1 MKQLQAVYA
10 DSANSY
16 DFLAKKGEILAKVQ
30 GELEKKTDDYRNLLT
45 LTKMSLLEHRSATE
59 ELAEA
64 AEKAT
69 SAYKEAKKETDTYKK
84 ALDAAD
90 DALASY
96 KKQLIDSGESLK
108 KHKDE
113 ITALKKAQLDA
124 KEAYKISKESTA
136 ELKKEMDS
144 ANASYARNASNIKY
158 CEEHQELYSR
168 QIIESE
174 TELINLNREID
185 KNNTYLQEAATS
197 ADGTAHSIDK
207 YGKEVKDAAED
218 TKSFANAADLLAQ
231 AIVASGAIEGAEKL
245 RDAIVDTAKASIGY
259 ESAFAGVRKT
269 VDGTAEELEALSGGL
284 RNMSLEI
291 PIAATELAGIAE
303 AAGQLG
309 IAKENI
315 LGFTEIV
322 ANLSTTTDLSA
333 EEAAI
338 SLARIANITG
348 LMAAEYDNFGST
360 LVALG
365 NNSAAFES
373 EILEMANRLAGMGSI
388 VEASNAQLLGIATTL
403 VSVGIEAE
411 SGGTAFS
418 KLLGNIELAV
428 ETGSEKVQQ
437 YAKVAGMSVQEFS
450 DAWREDA
457 VGAVTAFIEGL
468 GDLDSQGQSAIV
480 ILDEMGITEQRL
492 RNAILKLSEAE
503 GLLSKNLELANSA
516 WVENTALTDEAAV
529 RFETT
534 ESKIIL
540 LQNAV
545 NNLKITMGD
554 QLTAAIG
561 EPLEALTDFVGGLD
575 DFVQKY
581 PGITSAITAL
591 AAGFGTLAV
600 IGTVLPLV
608 ASLGSALV
616 ALPHGAAIAGI
627 GALAVAV
634 GTFAATL
641 PKATDEVDNLAKEID
656 AIGKQIDKTR
666 ESILDLKSA
675 NEEETASLKTEQEE
689 ISKAIQTVEELGKKT
704 DITAS
709 ESEIL
714 KTAMDKLNRLIPG
727 LKLSYDNL
735 NDSLEDTVYHLR
747 LVASAQALVD
757 EAVSKTE
764 LRESLEGMTSA
775 LESDV
780 SNAKKTRDDA
790 QALFD
795 EKKEL
800 ERQFFESRKNQKQT
814 EEALKPGESPW
825 SPYSEDLKTLT
836 EELADAEVKYSNAV
850 GARDA
855 NKRKITELNSEIAN
869 LDKKYAETAEEI
881 KKANSK
887 LFGDIGNTTDEA
899 ANAFDEFI
907 TAVENSGKKSASAL
921 ADYGEAFKAGFS
933 VPFLTAINE
942 TASNSDEVLGAM
954 MTRYREL
961 VTTYGEGSEEVKAF
975 VTGVN
980 TTFAESAGAEDA
992 LVEGL
997 KEYGIVVEETGKK
1010 AVTST
1015 KATKEAI
1022 DEAGQTIIA
1031 HADTVKKNLEALSKE
1046 YDSAYKSARSSLDGI
1061 GGLFGEVAFKTDKS
1075 ISDMLS
1081 GLDSQA
1087 NYFTGYMLNLQRA
1100 AQIGI
1105 DEGLVAALADGS
1117 DESAG
1122 YLQKI
1127 IDEFNK
1133 VAVKY
1138 GENSEEAEAFV
1149 TDFNTKFEATSKA
1162 KDALAATM
1170 AGIQTNFEERAGDIL
1185 AQADDLITELS
1196 GYSGNAYDEVSKAVS
1211 ETLTDIADGFTKF
1224 QVAAQEKSQGIID
1237 AALYIKQGIN
1247 TTLEV
1252 LPEEMKVAGQN
1263 VSLGLSEGILDKAG
1277 VLEDTVRRLAK
1288 EAIIGAAKDELGIHS
1303 PSEEGREIGE
1313 FYDEGIAQGIER
1325 NESTVISANL
1335 KMISDLESAS
1345 QSAAAAAGTALGNTM
1360 AKSMAAAL
1368 QAGQAL
1374 RQQVESGKLIVDGK
1388 VVQTAA
1394 SVGIPSLTGQA
1405 AIDFNN
1411 EMKEFHNLPSD
1422 WSNQDIVDWLNGGG
1436 FHGSTGGSSSLGS
1449 AIEQAVKNESA
1460 NANVLVSVSHLG
1472 NKGADGKT
1480 WGYGSSQHYNPNLS
1494 DQNIGAS
1501 RIVINQTFNGKTSYY
1516 DAKQGSK
1523 AGVQEAT
1530 YY

>member
-16 DFLAKKGEILAKVQ
+16 DYLAKKGEILAKVQ

-96 KKQLIDSGESLK
+96 KKQLIDSGESLSA
-108 KHKDE
+108 HKDK

-124 KEAYKISKESTA
+124 KDAYNISKNSTA

-158 CEEHQELYSR
+158 CEEHQELYGR

-174 TELINLNREID
+174 TELIKLNREID

-197 ADGTAHSIDK
+197 FDGTAHSIDK
-207 YGKEVKDAAED
+207 YGNEVKNVSEE
-218 TKSFANAADLLAQ
+218 TKSFTEIAGDLAKEIIASGGLAMAVNELKDLLIDCAK
-231 AIVASGAIEGAEKL
+231 SAIEF
-245 RDAIVDTAKASIGY
+245 
-259 ESAFAGVRKT
+259 ESAFAGVEKT
-269 VDGTAEELEALSGGL
+269 VDGTEDELKDISDGIKELAT
-284 RNMSLEI
+284 EI
-291 PIAATELAGIAE
+291 PLTTSELAKIAE
-303 AAGQLG
+303 TAGQLG

-315 LGFTEIV
+315 LGFTEVV
-322 ANLSTTTDLSA
+322 ANLSATTDLSA
-333 EEAAI
+333 EEAAV
-338 SLARIANITG
+338 SLARIANITK
-348 LMAAEYDNFGST
+348 LMTSEYDNFGST

-373 EILEMANRLAGMGSI
+373 EILAMTTRLASTGDI
-388 VEASNAQLLGIATTL
+388 VGATNAQLLGIATTL

-411 SGGTAFS
+411 AGGTAFS
-418 KLLGNIELAV
+418 KLLKDIETAIA
-428 ETGSEKVQQ
+428 TGSDKVAQ
-437 YAKVAGMSVQEFS
+437 YAKVAGMSAS
-450 DAWREDA
+450 DFAAAWEKDA
-457 VGAVTAFIEGL
+457 VGAVAKFIEGL
-468 GDLDSQGQSAIV
+468 GNLESQGGSAIV
-480 ILDEMGITEQRL
+480 TLKDLELSDQRL
-492 RNAILKLSEAE
+492 QNVILALNGAQ
-503 GLLSKNLELANSA
+503 GLLTNNLELANNA
-516 WVENTALTDEAAV
+516 WADNNALTEEAEK
-529 RFETT
+529 RYSTT
-534 ESKIIL
+534 ESKITLAKTAID
-540 LQNAV
+540 
-545 NNLKITMGD
+545 NLKITIGD
-554 QLTAAIG
+554 EL
-561 EPLEALTDFVGGLD
+561 LEQFD
-575 DFVQKY
+575 
-581 PGITSAITAL
+581 
-591 AAGFGTLAV
+591 GF
-600 IGTVLPLV
+600 
-608 ASLGSALV
+608 
-616 ALPHGAAIAGI
+616 
-627 GALAVAV
+627 
-634 GTFAATL
+634 
-641 PKATDEVDNLAKEID
+641 
-656 AIGKQIDKTR
+656 IGKFTDLVTECDKFLQKNPDVITG
-666 ESILDLKSA
+666 INTLKKALGINDELNEVKDSA
-675 NEEETASLKTEQEE
+675 GNL
-689 ISKAIQTVEELGKKT
+689 VEELQELKKEYT
-704 DITAS
+704 ETADAASKMDILS
-709 ESEIL
+709 ETRSMYEKLTSSI
-714 KTAMDKLNRLIPG
+714 ADYDK
-727 LKLSYDNL
+727 KLAESRENL
-735 NDSLEDTVYHLR
+735 AD
-747 LVASAQALVD
+747 
-757 EAVSKTE
+757 
-764 LRESLEGMTSA
+764 LREEQKKLLETQSKSYEEEQANSIKAASLATQI
-775 LESDV
+775 
-780 SNAKKTRDDA
+780 DA
-790 QALFD
+790 
-795 EKKEL
+795 E
-800 ERQFFESRKNQKQT
+800 RKNIQT
-814 EEALKPGESPW
+814 YINARNALGEQRRQTA
-825 SPYSEDLKTLT
+825 EDLALWSV
-836 EELADAEVKYSNAV
+836 EL
-850 GARDA
+850 
-855 NKRKITELNSEIAN
+855 
-869 LDKKYAETAEEI
+869 
-881 KKANSK
+881 
-887 LFGDIGNTTDEA
+887 GNTTEA
-899 ANAFDEFI
+899 IEELGDTVTDTSGKTAETVDAFDEFFTSI
-907 TAVENSGKKSASAL
+907 ENSGKKSASAL

-1022 DEAGQTIIA
+1022 DEAGKAIIE
-1031 HADTVKKNLEALSKE
+1031 HAKTVKSNLETLSKE
-1046 YDSAYKSARSSLDGI
+1046 YDSAYKSAQSSLGGI

-1100 AQIGI
+1100 SQIGI

-1133 VAVKY
+1133 VVLEF
-1138 GENSEEAEAFV
+1138 GEGSPEAEAFV
-1149 TDFNTKFEATSKA
+1149 KDFNAKFEATSKA

-1185 AQADDLITELS
+1185 AQADTLITELS

-1237 AALYIKQGIN
+1237 AANYIKTGIN

-1288 EAIIGAAKDELGIHS
+1288 EAIIGAAKDELGIRS
-1303 PSEEGREIGE
+1303 PSKEGEQIGK
-1313 FYDEGIAQGIER
+1313 FFDEGIAQGIER
-1325 NESTVISANL
+1325 NESMVISANL

-1345 QSAAAAAGTALGNTM
+1345 QSAAAAAGASLGNTM
-1360 AKSMAAAL
+1360 AKSMADAL
-1368 QAGQAL
+1368 KAGQAL
-1374 RQQVESGKLIVDGK
+1374 REAAESGNLTVNGNK
-1388 VVQTAA
+1388 VQTAA
-1394 SVGIPSLTGQA
+1394 QAGIPSLSGQA
-1405 AIDFNN
+1405 AEDWLNEVKAMFGLPDSYTRQDAVDF
-1411 EMKEFHNLPSD
+1411 
-1422 WSNQDIVDWLNGGG
+1422 LNGGG
-1436 FHGSTGGSSSLGS
+1436 AMLSGSSGGLSSSTQANINS
-1449 AIEQAVKNESA
+1449 AIKNESA
-1460 NANVLVSVSHLG
+1460 GSHLVTVKVNG
-1472 NKGADGKT
+1472 RPVTKYEYDLSKSNVGKSRFSSTGAEV
-1480 WGYGSSQHYNPNLS
+1480 
-1494 DQNIGAS
+1494 
-1501 RIVINQTFNGKTSYY
+1501 VINQTFTGTTS
-1516 DAKQGSK
+1516 AHQVKK
-1523 AGVQEAT
+1523 AAEEGVKNAV
-1530 YY
+1530 YK

>member
-158 CEEHQELYSR
+158 CKEHQELYSR

-207 YGKEVKDAAED
+207 YGKEVKSVSEE
-218 TKSFANAADLLAQ
+218 TKSFTEIAGDLAKEIIASGGLAMAVNELKDLLIDCAK
-231 AIVASGAIEGAEKL
+231 SAIEF
-245 RDAIVDTAKASIGY
+245 
-259 ESAFAGVRKT
+259 ESAFAGVKKT
-269 VDGTAEELEALSGGL
+269 VDGTEDELKDISDGIKELAT
-284 RNMSLEI
+284 EI
-291 PIAATELAGIAE
+291 PLTTSELAKIAE
-303 AAGQLG
+303 TAGQLG

-315 LGFTEIV
+315 LGFTEVV
-322 ANLSTTTDLSA
+322 ANLSATTDLSA
-333 EEAAI
+333 EEAAV
-338 SLARIANITG
+338 SLARIANITK
-348 LMAAEYDNFGST
+348 LMTSEYDNFGST

-373 EILEMANRLAGMGSI
+373 EILAMATRLASTGDI
-388 VEASNAQLLGIATTL
+388 VGATNAQLLGIATTL

-411 SGGTAFS
+411 AGGTAFS
-418 KLLGNIELAV
+418 KLLKDIETAIA
-428 ETGSEKVQQ
+428 TGSGKVAK
-437 YAKVAGMSVQEFS
+437 YAKVAGMSAS
-450 DAWREDA
+450 DFASAWEKDA
-457 VGAVTAFIEGL
+457 VGAVVKFIEGL
-468 GDLDSQGQSAIV
+468 GNLESQGGSAIV
-480 ILDEMGITEQRL
+480 TLKGLELSDQRL
-492 RNAILKLSEAE
+492 QNVILALNGAQ
-503 GLLSKNLELANSA
+503 GLLTNNIDLANSA
-516 WVENTALTDEAAV
+516 WADNNALTEEAEK
-529 RFETT
+529 RYSTT
-534 ESKIIL
+534 ESKITLAKTAID
-540 LQNAV
+540 
-545 NNLKITMGD
+545 NLKIT
-554 QLTAAIG
+554 IG
-561 EPLEALTDFVGGLD
+561 NELLEQFD
-575 DFVQKY
+575 
-581 PGITSAITAL
+581 
-591 AAGFGTLAV
+591 GF
-600 IGTVLPLV
+600 
-608 ASLGSALV
+608 
-616 ALPHGAAIAGI
+616 
-627 GALAVAV
+627 
-634 GTFAATL
+634 
-641 PKATDEVDNLAKEID
+641 
-656 AIGKQIDKTR
+656 IGKFTDLVTECDKFLQKNPDIITG
-666 ESILDLKSA
+666 INTLKKALGINDELNEVKDSA
-675 NEEETASLKTEQEE
+675 GNL
-689 ISKAIQTVEELGKKT
+689 VEELQELKKEYTETADAASKMDILSETKSMYEKLTSSIADYDKKIAESREKLADLQEEQKKLLETQNETNAQEMAAAEEVAGLQLKIDAEKENIQTYISARNALSEQRRQTAEDIALWGVELGITTEAIKELGDTVT
-704 DITAS
+704 DTGG
-709 ESEIL
+709 
-714 KTAMDKLNRLIPG
+714 KTA
-727 LKLSYDNL
+727 
-735 NDSLEDTVYHLR
+735 ETV
-747 LVASAQALVD
+747 D
-757 EAVSKTE
+757 
-764 LRESLEGMTSA
+764 
-775 LESDV
+775 
-780 SNAKKTRDDA
+780 
-790 QALFD
+790 
-795 EKKEL
+795 
-800 ERQFFESRKNQKQT
+800 
-814 EEALKPGESPW
+814 
-825 SPYSEDLKTLT
+825 
-836 EELADAEVKYSNAV
+836 
-850 GARDA
+850 
-855 NKRKITELNSEIAN
+855 
-869 LDKKYAETAEEI
+869 
-881 KKANSK
+881 
-887 LFGDIGNTTDEA
+887 
-899 ANAFDEFI
+899 AFDEFFTSI
-907 TAVENSGKKSASAL
+907 ENSGKKSASAL

-1087 NYFTGYMLNLQRA
+1087 DYFTGYMLNLQRA

-1105 DEGLVAALADGS
+1105 DDGLVAALADGS

-1122 YLQKI
+1122 YLQMI
-1127 IDEFNK
+1127 VNEFNK
-1133 VAVKY
+1133 VAEKY
-1138 GENSEEAEAFV
+1138 GESSQEAEDFV
-1149 TDFNTKFEATSKA
+1149 NDFNSKFEATSKA
-1162 KDALAATM
+1162 KDALAGTI
-1170 AGIQTNFEERAGDIL
+1170 AGIQTSFEERAQDIL
-1185 AQADDLITELS
+1185 ADAESLVDELS
-1196 GYSGNAYDEVSKAVS
+1196 GYGGNAYDEVATAVS
-1211 ETLTDIADGFTKF
+1211 ETLTAIADGFGQF
-1224 QVAAQEKSQGIID
+1224 QIAAQEKSQGIID

-1263 VSLGLSEGILDKAG
+1263 VSLGLSEGILEKAG
-1277 VLEDTVRRLAK
+1277 ELEDTVRRLAK

-1436 FHGSTGGSSSLGS
+1436 FHGGASSSTQATIDS
-1449 AIEQAVKNESA
+1449 ALKNESA

-1494 DQNIGAS
+1494 DQNISAS
-1501 RIVINQTFNGKTSYY
+1501 RIVINQTFTGKTSYY

>member
-1 MKQLQAVYA
+1 MADKIISIKLILDKEKEFKSSLQQIGSEMKLLTAE
-10 DSANSY
+10 
-16 DFLAKKGEILAKVQ
+16 AKKLQTQYAEEANTYEALAAKS
-30 GELEKKTDDYRNLLT
+30 KNLGAQYDE
-45 LTKMSLLEHRSATE
+45 LTKKLETQKKAFENQRELKKQYEAQTESLKEKEEEATAAYE
-59 ELAEA
+59 NA
-64 AEKAT
+64 AEKTNKLKDAMR
-69 SAYKEAKKETDTYKK
+69 EAKNAVNQNAQNIEK
-84 ALDAAD
+84 A
-90 DALASY
+90 
-96 KKQLIDSGESLK
+96 ESS
-108 KHKDE
+108 
-113 ITALKKAQLDA
+113 A
-124 KEAYKISKESTA
+124 KRYE
-136 ELKKEMDS
+136 
-144 ANASYARNASNIKY
+144 
-158 CEEHQELYSR
+158 R
-168 QIIESE
+168 QITE
-174 TELINLNREID
+174 TETAQILLGRELD
-185 KNNTYLQEAATS
+185 KTSKYLQEAATS

-207 YGKEVKDAAED
+207 YGKEVKDVSEE
-218 TKSFANAADLLAQ
+218 TKSFTEIAGDLAKEILASGGLAMTVNELKDLLIDCAK
-231 AIVASGAIEGAEKL
+231 SAIEF
-245 RDAIVDTAKASIGY
+245 
-259 ESAFAGVRKT
+259 ESAFAGVKKT
-269 VDGTAEELEALSGGL
+269 VDGTEDELKDISDGIKELAT
-284 RNMSLEI
+284 EI
-291 PIAATELAGIAE
+291 PLTTSELAKIAE
-303 AAGQLG
+303 TAGQLG

-315 LGFTEIV
+315 LGFTEVV
-322 ANLSTTTDLSA
+322 ANLSATTDLSA
-333 EEAAI
+333 EEAAV
-338 SLARIANITG
+338 SLAHIANITK
-348 LMAAEYDNFGST
+348 LMTSEYDNFGST

-373 EILEMANRLAGMGSI
+373 EILAMTTRIASTGDI
-388 VEASNAQLLGIATTL
+388 VGATNAQLLGIATTL

-411 SGGTAFS
+411 AGGTAFS
-418 KLLGNIELAV
+418 KLLKDIETAIA
-428 ETGSEKVQQ
+428 TGSDKVAQ
-437 YAKVAGMSVQEFS
+437 YAKVAGMSAS
-450 DAWREDA
+450 DFATAWEKDA
-457 VGAVTAFIEGL
+457 VGAVAKFIEGL
-468 GDLDSQGQSAIV
+468 GNLESQGGSAIV
-480 ILDEMGITEQRL
+480 TLKDLELSDQRL
-492 RNAILKLSEAE
+492 QNVILALNGAQ
-503 GLLSKNLELANSA
+503 GLLTNNLELANSA
-516 WVENTALTDEAAV
+516 WADNNALTEEAEK
-529 RFETT
+529 RYSTT
-534 ESKIIL
+534 ESKITLAKTAID
-540 LQNAV
+540 
-545 NNLKITMGD
+545 NLKITIGD
-554 QLTAAIG
+554 EL
-561 EPLEALTDFVGGLD
+561 LEQFN
-575 DFVQKY
+575 
-581 PGITSAITAL
+581 
-591 AAGFGTLAV
+591 GF
-600 IGTVLPLV
+600 
-608 ASLGSALV
+608 
-616 ALPHGAAIAGI
+616 
-627 GALAVAV
+627 
-634 GTFAATL
+634 
-641 PKATDEVDNLAKEID
+641 
-656 AIGKQIDKTR
+656 IGKFTDLVTECDKFLQKNPDVITG
-666 ESILDLKSA
+666 INTLKKALGINDELNEVKDSA
-675 NEEETASLKTEQEE
+675 GNL
-689 ISKAIQTVEELGKKT
+689 VEEL
-704 DITAS
+704 
-709 ESEIL
+709 
-714 KTAMDKLNRLIPG
+714 
-727 LKLSYDNL
+727 
-735 NDSLEDTVYHLR
+735 
-747 LVASAQALVD
+747 Q
-757 EAVSKTE
+757 E
-764 LRESLEGMTSA
+764 L
-775 LESDV
+775 
-780 SNAKKTRDDA
+780 
-790 QALFD
+790 
-795 EKKEL
+795 KKEYTETADAASKMDIL
-800 ERQFFESRKNQKQT
+800 SEAKSMYEKLTSSIADYDKKLAESREK
-814 EEALKPGESPW
+814 
-825 SPYSEDLKTLT
+825 
-836 EELADAEVKYSNAV
+836 LADLQEEQKKLLETQSKSYEEEQANSIKAASLATQIDAEQKNIQTYINARNAL
-850 GARDA
+850 GDQR
-855 NKRKITELNSEIAN
+855 RR
-869 LDKKYAETAEEI
+869 TAE
-881 KKANSK
+881 
-887 LFGDIGNTTDEA
+887 DIALWGVELGNTTEA
-899 ANAFDEFI
+899 IKELGDTVTDTGGKTAETVDAFDEFFTSI
-907 TAVENSGKKSASAL
+907 ENSGKKSASAL
-921 ADYGEAFKAGFS
+921 ADYSEAFKAGFS

-1022 DEAGQTIIA
+1022 DEAGQTIIT

-1046 YDSAYKSARSSLDGI
+1046 YDSAYKSAQSSLGGI
-1061 GGLFGEVAFKTDKS
+1061 GGLFGEIAFKTDKS
-1075 ISDMLS
+1075 ISDMIS

-1105 DEGLVAALADGS
+1105 DEGLIAALADGS

-1138 GENSEEAEAFV
+1138 GESSDKAETFV

-1170 AGIQTNFEERAGDIL
+1170 AGIKTNFEERAGDIL

-1237 AALYIKQGIN
+1237 AALHIKQGIN

-1277 VLEDTVRRLAK
+1277 VLEGTVRRLAK

-1335 KMISDLESAS
+1335 KMINDLESAS
-1345 QSAAAAAGTALGNTM
+1345 QSAAAATGTALGNTM

-1374 RQQVESGKLIVDGK
+1374 RQQVESGKLTVDGK

-1436 FHGSTGGSSSLGS
+1436 FHGSTSSSTQAAIDS
-1449 AIEQAVKNESA
+1449 ALKNEST

-1501 RIVINQTFNGKTSYY
+1501 RIVINQTFTGKTSYY

>member
-158 CEEHQELYSR
+158 CEEHQELYGR

-197 ADGTAHSIDK
+197 FDGTAHSIDK
-207 YGKEVKDAAED
+207 YGNEVKSVSEE
-218 TKSFANAADLLAQ
+218 TKSFTEIAGDLAKEIIASGGLAMAVNELKDLLIDCAK
-231 AIVASGAIEGAEKL
+231 SAIEF
-245 RDAIVDTAKASIGY
+245 
-259 ESAFAGVRKT
+259 ESAFAGVEKT
-269 VDGTAEELEALSGGL
+269 VDGTEDELKNISDGIKELAT
-284 RNMSLEI
+284 EI
-291 PIAATELAGIAE
+291 PLTTAELAKIAE
-303 AAGQLG
+303 TAGQLG

-315 LGFTEIV
+315 LGFTEVV
-322 ANLSTTTDLSA
+322 ANLSATTDLSA
-333 EEAAI
+333 EEAAV
-338 SLARIANITG
+338 SLARIANITK
-348 LMAAEYDNFGST
+348 LMTSEYDNFGST

-373 EILEMANRLAGMGSI
+373 EILAMTTRLASTGDI
-388 VEASNAQLLGIATTL
+388 VGATNAQLLGIATTL

-411 SGGTAFS
+411 AGGTAFS
-418 KLLGNIELAV
+418 KLLKDIETAIA
-428 ETGSEKVQQ
+428 TGSGKVAQ
-437 YAKVAGMSVQEFS
+437 YAKVAGMSAS
-450 DAWREDA
+450 DFAAAWEKDA
-457 VGAVTAFIEGL
+457 VGAVAKFIEGL
-468 GDLDSQGQSAIV
+468 GNLESQGGSAIITLKDLELSDQRLQNV
-480 ILDEMGITEQRL
+480 ILALNGAQ
-492 RNAILKLSEAE
+492 
-503 GLLSKNLELANSA
+503 GLLTNNLDLANSA
-516 WVENTALTDEAAV
+516 WADNNALTEEAEK
-529 RFETT
+529 RYSTT
-534 ESKIIL
+534 ESKITLAKTAID
-540 LQNAV
+540 
-545 NNLKITMGD
+545 NLKIT
-554 QLTAAIG
+554 IG
-561 EPLEALTDFVGGLD
+561 NELLEQFD
-575 DFVQKY
+575 
-581 PGITSAITAL
+581 
-591 AAGFGTLAV
+591 GF
-600 IGTVLPLV
+600 
-608 ASLGSALV
+608 
-616 ALPHGAAIAGI
+616 
-627 GALAVAV
+627 
-634 GTFAATL
+634 
-641 PKATDEVDNLAKEID
+641 
-656 AIGKQIDKTR
+656 IGKFTDLVTECDKFLQKNPDVITG
-666 ESILDLKSA
+666 INTLKKAFGINDELNEVKDSA
-675 NEEETASLKTEQEE
+675 GNL
-689 ISKAIQTVEELGKKT
+689 VEEL
-704 DITAS
+704 
-709 ESEIL
+709 
-714 KTAMDKLNRLIPG
+714 
-727 LKLSYDNL
+727 
-735 NDSLEDTVYHLR
+735 
-747 LVASAQALVD
+747 Q
-757 EAVSKTE
+757 E
-764 LRESLEGMTSA
+764 L
-775 LESDV
+775 
-780 SNAKKTRDDA
+780 
-790 QALFD
+790 
-795 EKKEL
+795 KKEYTETADAASKMDIL
-800 ERQFFESRKNQKQT
+800 SETKSMYEKLTSSIADYDKKIAESREK
-814 EEALKPGESPW
+814 
-825 SPYSEDLKTLT
+825 
-836 EELADAEVKYSNAV
+836 LADLQEEQKKLLETQNETYAQEMAAAEEVAGLQLKIDAEKENIQTYISVRNAL
-850 GARDA
+850 GEQR
-855 NKRKITELNSEIAN
+855 RQ
-869 LDKKYAETAEEI
+869 TAEDVALWGVE
-881 KKANSK
+881 
-887 LFGDIGNTTDEA
+887 LGNTTEA
-899 ANAFDEFI
+899 IKELGDTVTDTGGKTAETVDAFDEFFTSI
-907 TAVENSGKKSASAL
+907 ENSGKKSASAL

-933 VPFLTAINE
+933 VPFLTVINE

-1010 AVTST
+1010 TVTST

-1105 DEGLVAALADGS
+1105 DDGLVAALADGS

-1122 YLQKI
+1122 YLQMI
-1127 IDEFNK
+1127 VNEFNK
-1133 VAVKY
+1133 VAEKY
-1138 GENSEEAEAFV
+1138 GESSQEAEDFV
-1149 TDFNTKFEATSKA
+1149 NDFNSKFEATSKA
-1162 KDALAATM
+1162 KDALAGTI
-1170 AGIQTNFEERAGDIL
+1170 AGIQTSFEERAQDIL
-1185 AQADDLITELS
+1185 ADAESLVDELS
-1196 GYSGNAYDEVSKAVS
+1196 GYGGNAYDEVATAVS
-1211 ETLTDIADGFTKF
+1211 ETLTAIADGFGQF
-1224 QVAAQEKSQGIID
+1224 QIAAQEKSQGIID

-1263 VSLGLSEGILDKAG
+1263 VSLGLSEGILEKAG
-1277 VLEDTVRRLAK
+1277 ELEDTVRRLAK

-1436 FHGSTGGSSSLGS
+1436 FHGSTSSSTQAAIDS
-1449 AIEQAVKNESA
+1449 ALKNEST

-1480 WGYGSSQHYNPNLS
+1480 WGYGSNQHYNPNLS

>member
-1 MKQLQAVYA
+1 MADKIISIKLILDKEKEFKNSLQQIGSEMKLLTAEAKKLQAQYA
-10 DSANSY
+10 EEANTY
-16 DFLAKKGEILAKVQ
+16 DALAAKSKNLGAQYDELTKKLETQKKALENQRELKRQYEARTESLAKKAE
-30 GELEKKTDDYRNLLT
+30 
-45 LTKMSLLEHRSATE
+45 
-59 ELAEA
+59 EA
-64 AEKAT
+64 AE
-69 SAYKEAKKETDTYKK
+69 AYKNAAEKTDKLKDAMREAKNAVNQNAQNIEK
-84 ALDAAD
+84 A
-90 DALASY
+90 
-96 KKQLIDSGESLK
+96 ESS
-108 KHKDE
+108 
-113 ITALKKAQLDA
+113 A
-124 KEAYKISKESTA
+124 KRYE
-136 ELKKEMDS
+136 
-144 ANASYARNASNIKY
+144 
-158 CEEHQELYSR
+158 R
-168 QIIESE
+168 QIIETE
-174 TELINLNREID
+174 TAQILLGREID
-185 KNNTYLQEAATS
+185 KTSKYLQEAATS

-231 AIVASGAIEGAEKL
+231 AIVASGAVEGAEKL
-245 RDAIVDTAKASIGY
+245 RDAIVDTANASIEY

-269 VDGTAEELEALSGGL
+269 VDGTAEELAAISDGIKG
-284 RNMSLEI
+284 MATEI
-291 PIAATELAGIAE
+291 PIATTELAGIAE

-309 IAKENI
+309 IETGSI
-315 LGFTEIV
+315 LGFTEV
-322 ANLSTTTDLSA
+322 MAQLGVTTNLSA
-333 EEAAI
+333 NEAATA
-338 SLARIANITG
+338 LAKFVNITKMSESQYSN
-348 LMAAEYDNFGST
+348 LGSSI
-360 LVALG
+360 VALG
-365 NNSAAFES
+365 NNFATTEAD
-373 EILEMANRLAGMGSI
+373 IVAMATRLASTGEVVGLTEPQI
-388 VEASNAQLLGIATTL
+388 LAVATAL
-403 VSVGIEAE
+403 SSVGIEAE
-411 SGGTAFS
+411 AGGSAFS
-418 KLLGNIELAV
+418 KLLKTIEMAV
-428 ETGSEKVQQ
+428 ESGSKSVED
-437 YAKVAGMSVQEFS
+437 YARIAGKSVEEFS
-450 DAWREDA
+450 AAWREDA
-457 VGAVTAFIEGL
+457 VSALSDFIDGL
-468 GDLDSQGQSAIV
+468 GRLEGSGTSAITV
-480 ILDEMGITEQRL
+480 LNDLGLNEVRLSNAVLALASSEGILTEAL
-492 RNAILKLSEAE
+492 DLS
-503 GLLSKNLELANSA
+503 NSA
-516 WVENTALTDEAAV
+516 WAENTALAEEAAI
-529 RFETT
+529 RYETT
-534 ESKIIL
+534 ESKLQL
-540 LQNAV
+540 LNNAV

-561 EPLEALTDFVGGLD
+561 EPLEALTGFVGSLD

-581 PGITSAITAL
+581 PGVTSAITGL

-600 IGTVLPLV
+600 VGTVLPLI
-608 ASLGSALV
+608 ASLGSALI

-627 GALAVAV
+627 AALTVAI

-641 PKATDEVDNLAKEID
+641 PKSTTETEKLGKEID
-656 AIGKQIDKTR
+656 NLREKSYALRDSISDVQKAYHESSSAIR
-666 ESILDLKSA
+666 
-675 NEEETASLKTEQEE
+675 EETSQLETAAKR
-689 ISKAIQTVEELGKKT
+689 VEELGGKT
-704 DITAS
+704 NLTAA
-709 ESEIL
+709 ENAL
-714 KTAMDKLNRLIPG
+714 
-727 LKLSYDNL
+727 L
-735 NDSLEDTVYHLR
+735 NDSIATLNKAFPEINLNYAVMSGNIKDVVINLRTLIETEKKYNELKAATEALIAAED
-747 LVASAQALVD
+747 
-757 EAVSKTE
+757 KTA
-764 LRESLEGMTSA
+764 SLEA
-775 LESDV
+775 
-780 SNAKKTRDDA
+780 
-790 QALFD
+790 D
-795 EKKEL
+795 E
-800 ERQFFESRKNQKQT
+800 QK
-814 EEALKPGESPW
+814 
-825 SPYSEDLKTLT
+825 Y
-836 EELADAEVKYSNAV
+836 
-850 GARDA
+850 
-855 NKRKITELNSEIAN
+855 
-869 LDKKYAETAEEI
+869 LDKKYEIEAALDVQKQLRQEYLEAWANGRDINDELESPYDKEIADLEAYLSDVSILYNNASELRRNNAERIENYNRQINNLDAEIIAKAEEFAKAMENLGAETE
-881 KKANSK
+881 K
-887 LFGDIGNTTDEA
+887 GT
-899 ANAFDEFI
+899 
-907 TAVENSGKKSASAL
+907 
-921 ADYGEAFKAGFS
+921 
-933 VPFLTAINE
+933 E
-942 TASNSDEVLGAM
+942 TAAESFDKLMNELRNAGRAASDVMHDLDIAVTSGFEKGFVQKLYEGGAESQEILANLVD
-954 MTRYREL
+954 EL
-961 VTTYGEGSEEVKAF
+961 NRLESEYGEGSEEVKAF
-975 VTGVN
+975 VSEWN
-980 TTFAESAGAEDA
+980 AAWSESASSTDELQKLAEN
-992 LVEGL
+992 LFGTVE
-997 KEYGIVVEETGKK
+997 KKSQAVKK
-1010 AVTST
+1010 ATTS
-1015 KATKEAI
+1015 TKEAI
-1022 DEAGQTIIA
+1022 DEAGKAIIE
-1031 HADTVKKNLEALSKE
+1031 HAGTVKSNLEALTKE
-1046 YDSAYKSARSSLDGI
+1046 YDSAYKSARSSLGGI

-1075 ISDMLS
+1075 ISDMIS

-1122 YLQKI
+1122 NLQKI

-1224 QVAAQEKSQGIID
+1224 QVAAHEKSQGIID
-1237 AALYIKQGIN
+1237 AANYIKTGIN

-1277 VLEDTVRRLAK
+1277 VLEDAVRRLAK

-1303 PSEEGREIGE
+1303 PSEEGREIGK
-1313 FYDEGIAQGIER
+1313 FFDEGIAQGIER
-1325 NESTVISANL
+1325 NESTVMSANL
-1335 KMISDLESAS
+1335 KMISDLEARS
-1345 QSAAAAAGTALGNTM
+1345 QSAAATAGTALGNTM

-1436 FHGSTGGSSSLGS
+1436 FHGSTGSSSSLES